1 MASKPLIVATL
12 LGASVGVPYL
22 TSKSQNGKPAAV
34 PAPTAATAGSS
45 MGYGQPQ
52 HLATMPVQS
61 PFAAPALA
69 PPPMPASTQYVTNPN
84 GQVVATP
91 VAASRPAVNGTQF
104 TSIDQVLRF
113 DVSKEWVYQNWD
125 RKSTGASDVGLFSVR
140 VPLVMAPQMSALVG
154 SLTYYFDNQG
164 QVQHIS
170 FKGRTGD
177 STQLVQLLMS
187 RYQFQSAPSL
197 AGEQIYQVQYDGHPQ
212 SELRTR
218 PESVMWLNT
227 ANQSVAVELELAR
240 PGSVRVLPPRPT
252 GFEGMA
258 AAQAQQAQQA
268 AAQQAAAA
276 EKAGAAAQS
285 SGNSYFNRIR
295 YATPEE
301 ASQVLWQRYPN

>member
-1 MASKPLIVATL
+1 
-12 LGASVGVPYL
+12 
-22 TSKSQNGKPAAV
+22 
-34 PAPTAATAGSS
+34 
-45 MGYGQPQ
+45 MGYGQSP

-69 PPPMPASTQYVTNPN
+69 PAPMQASTQYVASPS
-84 GQVVATP
+84 GQVVAAP
-91 VAASRPAVNGTQF
+91 AVASRPAVNGTQF
-104 TSIDQVLRF
+104 SSIDQVLRF
-113 DVSKEWVYQNWD
+113 DVTKEWVYQNWD

-170 FKGRTGD
+170 FKGRTGEP
-177 STQLVQLLMS
+177 TQLVQLLMS